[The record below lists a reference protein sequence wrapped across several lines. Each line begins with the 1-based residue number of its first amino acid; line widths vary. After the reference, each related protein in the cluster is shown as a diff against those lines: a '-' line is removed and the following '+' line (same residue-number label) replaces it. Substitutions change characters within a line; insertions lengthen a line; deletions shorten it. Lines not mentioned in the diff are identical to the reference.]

1 MAQNKHLIIR
11 LLELL
16 TEENKVLTSWF
27 HLPNRILSGI
37 GLVPQNTISGTTQ
50 IPLMERKCSNLLMLW
65 EQGAGQW
72 PHYCTLALAL
82 KFEWL
87 TGRG

>member
-11 LLELL
+11 LIELL
-16 TEENKVLTSWF
+16 TEEKKVLMSRF

-37 GLVPQNTISGTTQ
+37 GLVPQNTILGTTQ
-50 IPLMERKCSNLLMLW
+50 IPLMERKCSNPTDAAGA
-65 EQGAGQW
+65 GAGQW
-72 PHYCTLALAL
+72 PHYCTLAL
-82 KFEWL
+82 KFVWL